1 MQTWIALIRGIN
13 VGGRQ
18 LPMETLRALLADLGC
33 TDIRTYIQSGN
44 AVFCSRA
51 TDGSRLAARI
61 SKAIAADHG
70 FEPFVLVIS
79 REELA
84 NVAADNPYAKAAA
97 TTPKFVHAF
106 FLAAVPEA
114 PDLDAMQKIKAASE
128 SFALDGRTFY
138 LHTPDG
144 FGISKL
150 AERAER
156 LLGVPA
162 TARNWRTVTTL
173 LEMSATSGRRRSHPA
188 APA

>member
-1 MQTWIALIRGIN
+1 MRTWIALIRGIN

-18 LPMETLRALLADLGC
+18 LPMQALRTLLAELGC
-33 TDIRTYIQSGN
+33 NDVRTYIQSGN

-51 TDGSRLAARI
+51 SDASRLAGRI
-61 SKAIAADHG
+61 SRAIAADCG
-70 FEPFVLVIS
+70 FEPFVLVLS

-84 NVAADNPYAKAAA
+84 KAATANPYAKAAA
-97 TTPKFVHAF
+97 TAPKSVHLF
-106 FLAAVPEA
+106 FLETVPKT
-114 PDLDAMQKIKAASE
+114 PDLAAMQKVKAASE
-128 SFALDGRTFY
+128 SFALDGRTLY

-150 AERAER
+150 GERAER

-173 LEMSATSGRRRSHPA
+173 LEMSASRPSSGRN
-188 APA
+188 